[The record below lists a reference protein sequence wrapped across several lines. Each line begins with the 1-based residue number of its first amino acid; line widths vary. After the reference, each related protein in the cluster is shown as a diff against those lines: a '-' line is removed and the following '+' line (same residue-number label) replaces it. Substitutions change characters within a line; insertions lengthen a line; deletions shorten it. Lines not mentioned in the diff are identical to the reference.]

1 MERMDAL
8 VARAGTSDPYEL
20 ADFLKAPIRYMN
32 SKKLIAFILMQS
44 GIPCIALN
52 NRLNTMKRM
61 FVLMH
66 EVAHVA
72 FHLDYLRNVGNLGET
87 AAFQPWKHQAIARQ
101 EYEANLVAADFN
113 IDTDEVLEML
123 GYNNTALKE
132 YRRYLAAF
140 ERHQQEYEQF
150 LSSTIFTSRSKMAR
164 HKLLDWQK
172 RMRRWQKELEEM
184 RLDLTCSGEF
194 MNTAEIAGALG
205 VLQSMV
211 EYKLEAL
218 RLRGY
223 DLDEMELVSYKQ
235 VFR

>member
-1 MERMDAL
+1 M
-8 VARAGTSDPYEL
+8 
-20 ADFLKAPIRYMN
+20 
-32 SKKLIAFILMQS
+32 
-44 GIPCIALN
+44 
-52 NRLNTMKRM
+52 
-61 FVLMH
+61 
-66 EVAHVA
+66 
-72 FHLDYLRNVGNLGET
+72 
-87 AAFQPWKHQAIARQ
+87 
-101 EYEANLVAADFN
+101 AADFN

-150 LSSTIFTSRSKMAR
+150 LSSTIFTSRFKMAR
-164 HKLLDWQK
+164 RKLLDWQK
-172 RMRRWQKELEEM
+172 RMRHWQEELEEM
-184 RLDLTCSGEF
+184 RLDLTCNGEF

-223 DLDEMELVSYKQ
+223 DLDEMELMSYKQ